1 MSGRFDLND
10 YVTVDERIDRF
21 WADHPEGRILT
32 GVAWVAADG
41 SSVAVLA
48 SVYADRADDKPAAT
62 GLAQEERGGG
72 RGPVNSSSWWENC
85 ETSAIGRAL
94 ANLGMS
100 LSKNRPSREEMA
112 KVERYEQQPTPR
124 AGSAGPGREAPAPRR
139 SAAPTDRPAA
149 VPSAA
154 GPPSAVTPA
163 EEARLMGR
171 LDKVDRHYNAPGKPT
186 AEELEELSAAD
197 FGWTEFWS
205 WARQRG
211 YSDRTSL
218 DAAVGRSTKGMTP
231 VEIRAALRK
240 VAVPA

>member
-21 WADHPEGRILT
+21 WAEHPEGRILT
-32 GVAWVAADG
+32 DVAWVAADG

-100 LSKNRPSREEMA
+100 LSKERPSREEMQ
-112 KVERYEQQPTPR
+112 KVARYEQQPTPR
-124 AGSAGPGREAPAPRR
+124 AGSAGPGREAPAPR
-139 SAAPTDRPAA
+139 SAPQRPAPSDRPAA

-154 GPPSAVTPA
+154 GPPS
-163 EEARLMGR
+163 
-171 LDKVDRHYNAPGKPT
+171 PGKAT

-211 YSDRTSL
+211 YSDRTGL
-218 DAAVGRSTKGMTP
+218 DAAVGRPTNGMTP

-240 VAVPA
+240 VPA